1 MSIPASMTWI
11 WWAVP
16 AIVAILGALLF
27 ISGLGKLFDGRPF
40 SGSQGVVGGLAFLAI
55 GLAAGLLGLNI
66 QTYSRL
72 TYERPVA
79 AVAVKAANP
88 AQKLYTVTVTRLDG
102 TDHQQSCQVQGDE
115 WIMGA
120 RVQKWQPWANVLG
133 LDATYDLD
141 QMANKYYDAAEA
153 NGKPI
158 TACDLAVG
166 KPEVNQYVPSG
177 VTAWLLSI
185 IQVEDRRFG
194 SANYMPLADGA
205 NYTVVMTQS
214 GLNSEPSNETARK
227 AYDAPRQ

>member
-1 MSIPASMTWI
+1 LV
-11 WWAVP
+11 AV
-16 AIVAILGALLF
+16 LGALLF

-40 SGSQGVVGGLAFLAI
+40 SGSQGVFGGLAFLGL
-55 GLAAGLLGLNI
+55 GLAGALLGLNI

-72 TYERPVA
+72 AYERPVA
-79 AVAVKAANP
+79 TVAVKTADP
-88 AQKLYTVTVTRLDG
+88 TQKLYDVTVTRLDG
-102 TDHQQSCQVQGDE
+102 TDRQQSCKVQGDE

-166 KPEVNQYVPSG
+166 KPEVNQYVPPGITS
-177 VTAWLLSI
+177 WLLQLV
-185 IQVEDRRFG
+185 QVEDRRFG

-205 NYTVVMTQS
+205 SYNVVMTQS
-214 GLNSEPSNETARK
+214 GLNSEPANETARK
-227 AYDAPRQ
+227 AYDAPH

>member
-1 MSIPASMTWI
+1 MSVPASMTWI

-27 ISGLGKLFDGRPF
+27 ISGLGKFFDGRPF
-40 SGSQGVVGGLAFLAI
+40 SGSQGLVGGLAFLGL
-55 GLAAGLLGLNI
+55 GLAGSLLGLNI

-79 AVAVKAANP
+79 SVAVKAADP
-88 AQKLYTVTVTRLDG
+88 ANKLYNVTVTRLDG
-102 TDHQQSCQVQGDE
+102 ASQEKACQVQGDE

-141 QMANKYYDAAEA
+141 QMANKYYNAAEA

-158 TACDLAVG
+158 TACDLTLG
-166 KPEVNQYVPSG
+166 KPEVNQYVPQG
-177 VTAWLLSI
+177 LTAWLLSLV
-185 IQVEDRRFG
+185 QVEDRRFG

-205 NYTVVMTQS
+205 TYNVVMTQS
-214 GLNSEPSNETARK
+214 GLNSEPANETARK
-227 AYDAPRQ
+227 AYDAPH